1 MKFQSSSSL
10 NHIPFQELCTALSN
24 ETTPKCTIS
33 CRSLLLAQYGE
44 TALTRASLNGHAN
57 VVERLLAARANHDH
71 EDKVRNLASRVVLI
85 HVPNAFVPNEVLH
98 LLGRA

>member
-1 MKFQSSSSL
+1 MRPIPSALSFVVFSSS
-10 NHIPFQELCTALSN
+10 Q
-24 ETTPKCTIS
+24 
-33 CRSLLLAQYGE
+33 QYGE
-44 TALTRASLNGHAN
+44 TALIRASLNGHAN

-71 EDKVRNLASRVVLI
+71 EDKVRNLASRVMLI